1 MPQREGKDAGIVLTP
16 QTPCDACAGVVNTKC
31 TVSKP
36 NAPGKT
42 TARGIGFRAS
52 WPARKRPGCQTKK
65 ARGSKAPGCGFVVG
79 REGVEPSTLG
89 LRVVRKIYTIPRHL
103 QYSFPTAENMEDL
116 ANTKQESI
124 KKHANRSIT
133 YHVYGK
139 SGKVRKHG
147 RARRC
152 WRNGPPLC
160 ELMRINS
167 IKHASNTTFQH
178 CSVEVSCGMA

>member
-1 MPQREGKDAGIVLTP
+1 MHQYQNLNKWQGRPWPSDRRDL
-16 QTPCDACAGVVNTKC
+16 CAMHQGSQNECAENK
-31 TVSKP
+31 KP
-36 NAPGKT
+36 
-42 TARGIGFRAS
+42 RATR
-52 WPARKRPGCQTKK
+52 AL
-65 ARGSKAPGCGFVVG
+65 GCGFVVG

-89 LRVVRKIYTIPRHL
+89 LRVVRKIYTILRNL
-103 QYSFPTAENMEDL
+103 QYSFSTAENTEDL
-116 ANTKQESI
+116 ANTEQESI

-133 YHVYGK
+133 YHVFGK

-147 RARRC
+147 CARRC

-167 IKHASNTTFQH
+167 IKLASNTTFQH